1 MSESPSNLEIE
12 PEWCSAAVL
21 TSINAAQV
29 PNESFVEVVVNVPP
43 IAPVAELVTL
53 ETAKSVETPTSEVA
67 PEKPRRVVPK
77 SRPDAKFSVPIKS
90 TQPTRVS
97 RWVGM
102 LRSRRLRIAATV
114 ASLFV
119 VGGLIVLNWRNG
131 SSNSGDDVADMDL
144 SEFNDVSGFD
154 APRIGNPVE
163 SQPRELITDAESV
176 SPTDRF
182 PRMTSGPRLPPLGL
196 ATHADHETLPDQ
208 PVRSVVPAVASSS
221 GTPGAVLTGRI
232 EFDGQQRPADS
243 SARPNRTLGMR

>member
-1 MSESPSNLEIE
+1 MSESLSNLEVE

-21 TSINAAQV
+21 TSINAA
-29 PNESFVEVVVNVPP
+29 EVPP
-43 IAPVAELVTL
+43 IEPVAELVTL
-53 ETAKSVETPTSEVA
+53 ETAESVETPTSEVA
-67 PEKPRRVVPK
+67 PEKPRRIVPK
-77 SRPDAKFSVPIKS
+77 SPPDAKFSLPIKS

-119 VGGLIVLNWRNG
+119 VGGLIVLNWKNG
-131 SSNSGDDVADMDL
+131 SSHSGDDVADMDL
-144 SEFNDVSGFD
+144 SEFNDVPGFA

-163 SQPRELITDAESV
+163 SQPRGLISDAESV

-182 PRMTSGPRLPPLGL
+182 PQMTSGQRLPPLGL
-196 ATHADHETLPDQ
+196 ATHADHESSPDQ
-208 PVRSVVPAVASSS
+208 PARRVVPATASSS
-221 GTPGAVLTGRI
+221 GSQGAVLTGRI
-232 EFDGQQRPADS
+232 EFDGPQRPADS